1 MMKKSTIF
9 FSFGIFCTW
18 YISKIIDIE
27 FNQTEMEIES
37 SHKLVNQN
45 RIELW
50 NLCQNPAL
58 QIMFIFIVNMAAD
71 IYQSV

>member
-1 MMKKSTIF
+1 
-9 FSFGIFCTW
+9 
-18 YISKIIDIE
+18 
-27 FNQTEMEIES
+27 MEIES
-37 SHKLVNQN
+37 SHKLVN

-58 QIMFIFIVNMAAD
+58 LQIMFLFMVNMAAD